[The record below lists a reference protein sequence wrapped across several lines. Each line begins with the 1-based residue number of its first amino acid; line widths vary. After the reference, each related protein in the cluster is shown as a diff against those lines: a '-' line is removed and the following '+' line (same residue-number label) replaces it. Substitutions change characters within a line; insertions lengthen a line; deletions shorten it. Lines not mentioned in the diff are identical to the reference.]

1 MNSIITI
8 ELSNL
13 FTDLIKTYP
22 ITGKLSIDQKL
33 VTLFVSFLT
42 GYFTGFFEVLSN
54 FISNYFREECYIK
67 DRDKP
72 DIYEYYI
79 NDNNK
84 MYSSL
89 SYVEKAFPYSKI
101 SSSDSI
107 SITKKRYE
115 CSFGTKKEIII
126 NLSDFELPYKN
137 SINSSNPSGNGNGN
151 GNSNSN
157 SDVYYN
163 LISKKEVYYKERKII
178 VACFQYPTS
187 IMFKY
192 FLYIKKNNSE
202 TKKDLDNL
210 ISHFINELQDYYIN
224 YINVNGETIQS
235 SVFEIVNKSWSSSG
249 TVHHKTPESLIGNSM
264 KTILEDTNKFIETLG
279 PYYKKLNIGYKRV
292 YLLYGPPGTGKT
304 SIVNAISSKFMKPIY
319 KITFNENG
327 VSNDDYKK
335 LIKSTSVDSILLF
348 EDIDPGLF
356 KENGVLTKT
365 SKEGGEIN
373 ITYNTILDILDGVNS
388 VKGRLIFILTN
399 SNISDFGPALIRP
412 GRVDIKLLVDY
423 CSDQDIKDYINYF
436 YTTLNVDPTDKID
449 SFIKE
454 IRKIE
459 NNITFAMLENF
470 FIRYLE
476 DIDAALEN
484 IDLFDK

>member
-72 DIYEYYI
+72 DIYEYCI
-79 NDNNK
+79 NDISK
-84 MYSSL
+84 IYSSL
-89 SYVEKAFPYSKI
+89 NYVEKAFPYSKT
-101 SSSDSI
+101 SSKVLN
-107 SITKKRYE
+107 SITKKRYA
-115 CSFGTKKEIII
+115 CSFGTKKEVII
-126 NLSDFELPYKN
+126 NLSNLELPYKN
-137 SINSSNPSGNGNGN
+137 SINSSNPSGNGNG
-151 GNSNSN
+151 
-157 SDVYYN
+157 DVYYN
-163 LISKKEVYYKERKII
+163 LVSKKEVYYKERKII
-178 VACFQYPTS
+178 VACFQYSDS
-187 IMFKY
+187 ILFKY
-192 FLYIKKNNSE
+192 FLYIKKKKSE
-202 TKKDLDNL
+202 TKKDLDKF
-210 ISHFINELQDYYIN
+210 ISQFINELQDYYIN
-224 YINVNGETIQS
+224 VISEKGETVQS
-235 SVFEIVNKSWSSSG
+235 NIFEIVDKNWMSTGS
-249 TVHHKTPESLIGNSM
+249 VHHKTPESLIGNSM
-264 KTILEDTNKFIETLG
+264 QTVLEDTNKFIETLG

-304 SIVNAISSKFMKPIY
+304 SIVNAISSKFMKPVY
-319 KITFNENG
+319 KITFNENE

-335 LIKSTSVDSILLF
+335 LLKSTSVDSIILF
-348 EDIDPGLF
+348 EDIDPDLF
-356 KENGVLTKT
+356 KENGVITKT
-365 SKEGGEIN
+365 SKEGGEIK

-399 SNISDFGPALIRP
+399 SNVSDFGTALIRP

-449 SFIKE
+449 SFVEELRNTHKD
-454 IRKIE
+454 
-459 NNITFAMLENF
+459 ITFAMLENF

-476 DIDAALEN
+476 DIESALEN
-484 IDLFDK
+484 VNLFNK